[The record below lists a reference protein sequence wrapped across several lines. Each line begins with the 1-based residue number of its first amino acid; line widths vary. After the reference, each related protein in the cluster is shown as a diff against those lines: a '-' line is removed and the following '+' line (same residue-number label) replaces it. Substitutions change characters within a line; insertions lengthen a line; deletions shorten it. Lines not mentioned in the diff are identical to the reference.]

1 MLISEICYQIKGTWV
16 ALRLEIRNSRNLAN
30 TNSMQSRTTTK
41 NKEHKRQGGRAG
53 TTDQHTGAA
62 ARSHAAA
69 ATAVITRQVLPQVF
83 SVVRPFLPSFLP
95 SSAPHSLPNVAKIR
109 LRLCSLPAPC
119 GRGRWFSERRR
130 SRQLLSW
137 KKCPSTQSNA
147 SVRHVSPSLLC
158 SLCTTTGRAR

>member
-95 SSAPHSLPNVAKIR
+95 SFLSSPLSSKCGKDPSAPLQSACT
-109 LRLCSLPAPC
+109 LRP
-119 GRGRWFSERRR
+119 R
-130 SRQLLSW
+130 SVVQ
-137 KKCPSTQSNA
+137 
-147 SVRHVSPSLLC
+147 
-158 SLCTTTGRAR
+158 